1 MSEPVPLGDGADDL
15 PEEPPAAE
23 PRRYPSTIGGVLYLG
38 VLAVTLVGLVLVA
51 VDDWRF
57 GTKWIGA
64 ALVAA
69 ALLRL
74 VLPAREAG
82 MLRVRHRSVDAA
94 LLGAV
99 GVAVIVLSES
109 IPNQPLT

>member
-1 MSEPVPLGDGADDL
+1 VSESAPPGDGVDGI
-15 PEEPPAAE
+15 PEGQPVDE

-38 VLAVTLVGLVLVA
+38 VLAVTVVGLALVA

-57 GTKWIGA
+57 GTKWVGA

-69 ALLRL
+69 AVLRL

-82 MLRVRHRSVDAA
+82 MLRVRNRFVDAA

-99 GVAVIVLSES
+99 GVAVIFLSES